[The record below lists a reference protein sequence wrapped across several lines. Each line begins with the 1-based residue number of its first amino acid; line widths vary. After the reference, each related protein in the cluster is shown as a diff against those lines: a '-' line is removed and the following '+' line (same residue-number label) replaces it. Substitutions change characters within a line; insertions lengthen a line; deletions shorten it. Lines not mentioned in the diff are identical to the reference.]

1 MSKRIS
7 NEVKLITVKNII
19 DNRVSLRDA
28 THSLGIAYQS
38 IQKWITIYKGFGIEG
53 FNKRNENHTYT
64 S

>member
-7 NEVKLITVKNII
+7 NEVKLITVKNIK

-28 THSLGIAYQS
+28 ARSLGVAYQS

-53 FNKRNENHTYT
+53 FNKRNGNHIHPN
-64 S
+64 

>member
-28 THSLGIAYQS
+28 ARSLGIAYQS
-38 IQKWITIYKGFGIEG
+38 IQKWMDLCQ
-53 FNKRNENHTYT
+53 
-64 S
+64 